1 MKFYVKKYIKIF
13 RSIYRILE
21 LLLSSFL
28 RKRVFKSK
36 NPLNRIMVIYDTT
49 RQPFAIGD
57 FLVTQIAG
65 LINCQK
71 FHVEICDIAIIYNQ
85 SNPAVSDPVFFELI
99 GKDNVLLQITTMMS
113 ILTVNP
119 CIGSV
124 FLLNSKTQAEEFI
137 NKYNDSYKNIYP
149 GFIDYA
155 SGTYLNHLIFNELIY
170 TFYSKKNFI
179 PKLKPT
185 NALNHWAFDFMEEHI
200 GELFPVTVNIRNN
213 PHWGSLRNSKIT
225 EWKRFFEYCIDK
237 FPVKFIVICSK
248 NEISNE
254 LRRLPN
260 VIFTKDHHAELDQE
274 LSLIANSKF
283 HMGSNS
289 GPAAMA
295 YFGSKPY
302 FIFGLNI
309 NATTHPEFL
318 YEGLIQEISDKK
330 FRFIF
335 SSLGQSFTSEPE
347 SFDLLC
353 QSFLDLFNLTKNSSK
368 IKSRKNDAIKSDSRF
383 SWMR

>member
-21 LLLSSFL
+21 WLLSSFL
-28 RKRVFKSK
+28 WKRVFKSK
-36 NPLNRIMVIYDTT
+36 SPLNRIMVIYDTT

-71 FHVEICDIAIIYNQ
+71 FNVEMCDIAIIYNHN
-85 SNPAVSDPVFFELI
+85 NPSVSDPVFFGLI
-99 GKDNVLLQITTMMS
+99 GKDNVLLQITTLMS
-113 ILTVNP
+113 TLSVNP

-137 NKYNDSYKNIYP
+137 NKYSGSYENIFP

-170 TFYSKKNFI
+170 TFYLNKNFI

-185 NALNHWAFDFMEEHI
+185 KALNHWAFDFIEEHI

-213 PHWGSLRNSKIT
+213 PHWGTIRNSKIT
-225 EWKRFFEYCIDK
+225 EWERFFEYCIDK

-254 LRRLPN
+254 LKRLPN
-260 VIFTKDHHAELDQE
+260 VIFSKDHHTELDQE

-283 HMGSNS
+283 HMGANS

-295 YFGSKPY
+295 YFSSKPY

-309 NATTHPEFL
+309 NETTHPEFL

-330 FRFIF
+330 FKFIF

-353 QSFLDLFNLTKNSSK
+353 QSFLDMFNLINVSSK
-368 IKSRKNDAIKSDSRF
+368 VESKKNDILKSDSRF

>member
-1 MKFYVKKYIKIF
+1 MKNWVKKYVKRLRF
-13 RSIYRILE
+13 FYRVLKLSFTLFLGGKGFKRKKTFDRIL
-21 LLLSSFL
+21 
-28 RKRVFKSK
+28 V
-36 NPLNRIMVIYDTT
+36 VYDTT
-49 RQPFAIGD
+49 MQPFAIGD

-71 FHVEICDIAIIYNQ
+71 FNVGMCDVAIIYDRNK
-85 SNPAVSDPVFFELI
+85 PATSDPVFLELI
-99 GKDNVLLQITTMMS
+99 GKDNVLLQITSLMS
-113 ILTVNP
+113 VLSVNP

-124 FLLNSKTQAEEFI
+124 FLFNSKTQAEEFI
-137 NKYNDSYKNIYP
+137 NKYNDSYKNIFP

-155 SGTYLNHLIFNELIY
+155 GGTYLNHLIFNDLVY

-179 PKLKPT
+179 PKLEPT
-185 NALNHWAFDFMEEHI
+185 KALNLWADHFMEEHI

-213 PHWGSLRNSKIT
+213 PHWGSIRNSKIT
-225 EWKRFFEYCIDK
+225 EWKRFFEHCIDK

-254 LRRLPN
+254 LKRLPN
-260 VIFTKDHHAELDQE
+260 VIFAKDYHTELDQE

-309 NATTHPEFL
+309 VDAPGIPPNN
-318 YEGLIQEISDKK
+318 Y
-330 FRFIF
+330 
-335 SSLGQSFTSEPE
+335 
-347 SFDLLC
+347 
-353 QSFLDLFNLTKNSSK
+353 LFENT
-368 IKSRKNDAIKSDSRF
+368 R
-383 SWMR
+383 

>member
-1 MKFYVKKYIKIF
+1 MKFWVKKYIK
-13 RSIYRILE
+13 RLRNIYRVLE
-21 LLLSSFL
+21 SFFLPL
-28 RKRVFKSK
+28 RRGAIKSE
-36 NPLNRIMVIYDTT
+36 NSLNRIIVIYDTT

-57 FLVTQIAG
+57 FLVTQVAG

-71 FHVEICDIAIIYNQ
+71 FNVEMCDIAIIYDRN
-85 SNPAVSDPVFFELI
+85 NPASSDPVFFGLI
-99 GKDNVLLQITTMMS
+99 GKDNVLLQITTLMS
-113 ILTVNP
+113 ILTVNS

-124 FLLNSKTQAEEFI
+124 FLFNSKTQAEEFI

-155 SGTYLNHLIFNELIY
+155 GGTYLNHLIFNELIY
-170 TFYSKKNFI
+170 SFYSKKNFI
-179 PKLKPT
+179 PKLEPT
-185 NALNHWAFDFMEEHI
+185 KALNLWANHFMEEHI

-213 PHWGSLRNSKIT
+213 PHWGGSRNSKII

-254 LRRLPN
+254 LKRLPN
-260 VIFTKDHHAELDQE
+260 VIFAKDYHTELDQE

-283 HMGSNS
+283 HMGANS

-309 NATTHPEFL
+309 NDKTHPDFL
-318 YEGLIQEISDKK
+318 YDGLIQEISDKK
-330 FRFIF
+330 FKFIF
-335 SSLGQSFTSEPE
+335 SSFGQSFTSEAE
-347 SFDLLC
+347 SFDVLC
-353 QSFLDLFNLTKNSSK
+353 QSFLDMFNLTTKSSK
-368 IKSRKNDAIKSDSRF
+368 KKYKKNDVFKSDIRF